1 MKESIRMKIRN
12 TILLFIFLVGSVSL
26 MAQNVDINGT
36 ITEVSTGMTIIGAT
50 IVQKGTTNG
59 TVSDINGKYKITVPK
74 GVAIVISFV
83 GYQTKEITA
92 KESGEMNIAL
102 AEEVSNLNELIVI
115 GYSTQKKSDKTGA
128 VSMVKSEELNGGVLT
143 DPIQALQGKVA
154 GVSVTKQGG
163 DPSAPFYIRIRGA
176 SGYDASTQPLFVVD
190 GIPNADPSLVSPDDI
205 ESYNILKDAASTAIY
220 GSQGSN
226 GVILITTKKGNRNPK
241 NKDAKP
247 GDSYSNVEFSSQF
260 SVEKIAKKLKVMT
273 ADQMRSFANTLLE
286 AKRKA
291 NPDSTYTMK
300 DVFLDGGTSTDWQDQ
315 IYQIGFSSS
324 NNLSVSG
331 GGKKGSYEGS
341 VGQSSWSG
349 IMKGTSK
356 ERTTARL
363 SVTQKTLNDHL
374 TISGNIMGAI
384 EKNKYES
391 YGGWGLDDI
400 IYQAISR
407 NPTDPV
413 YTPSGGYYESS
424 RVFNYQNPLS
434 VITQETNNR
443 DAKRFLGGLRFDLE
457 IIKGLTGSVNL
468 GYTRD
473 DITLNYFRPANIYSS
488 ADNGAGHKQYDN
500 DVTKLM
506 EITGNYTKSIRDA
519 HNLNFLLGYSW
530 QREDYNGFYAGG
542 TDAQSPYS
550 GPDNLQTLNNV
561 GWWDPLTGSGIRSWR
576 GESTRIGFFGRAQY
590 NFKSRYFISASL
602 RRDGSSRFGSNHKW
616 GWFPTAAIGWSID
629 REKFMKS
636 VKWLD
641 QLKLRAS
648 YGVSGN
654 DKIGDYH
661 SLALWVP
668 DSRTIN
674 PETGQEVITY
684 KQAWNPNP
692 NLKWEQT
699 SEVNIGLDFAFLNQR
714 LSGSLELYSK
724 KTIDLLGLYSVPV
737 PPNLAQQTYMNSGSL
752 SNKGIELFLQAYLLT
767 MRNLSWKS
775 SLTVAH
781 NQTKIIDLGDDWPNG
796 VRKMG
801 YVSGRGFV
809 GDQLYVTGI
818 MAGQDIGAFYV
829 PTYAGIVKGSFAYV
843 SNTGGFT
850 TDLSKAKRTVVGTP
864 TTKVELGWS
873 NNFTVFKRWNLD
885 FSFRCWLGNYMYNA
899 TKMFF
904 ENPTILPS
912 LNAIP
917 SAVDWYNQGLTNGTN
932 IADIYVENASFLKL
946 DYIKLSYDFNVS
958 KIKWISKL
966 DLFFAANNVFTITG
980 YSGVDPETNINGL
993 SFGIDQYNV
1002 YPKTRSYTLG
1012 LKAIF

>member
-1 MKESIRMKIRN
+1 
-12 TILLFIFLVGSVSL
+12 

-36 ITEVSTGMTIIGAT
+36 ITEVATGMTIIGAT
-50 IVQKGTTNG
+50 VVQKGTTNG
-59 TVSDINGKYKITVPK
+59 AVSDINGLYKLSVPA
-74 GVAIVISFV
+74 GSVIVCSFV
-83 GYQTKEITA
+83 GFQKKEVIV
-92 KESGEMNIAL
+92 KEGGTINIAL
-102 AEEVSNLNELIVI
+102 AEEVSTLNELIVI

-128 VSMVKSEELNGGVLT
+128 VSMVKSDELNGGVLT
-143 DPIQALQGKVA
+143 DPIQALQGKAA
-154 GVSVTKQGG
+154 GVTVTKQGG

-176 SGYDASTQPLFVVD
+176 SGYDANTQPLFVVD

-241 NKDAKP
+241 SKDAKP
-247 GDSYSNVEFSSQF
+247 GESYANVEFTSQF
-260 SVEKIAKKLKVMT
+260 SIEKIAKKLKVMT
-273 ADQMRSFANTLLE
+273 ADQMRSFANTLLD

-291 NPDSTYTMK
+291 NPDSTFTMK
-300 DVFLDGGTSTDWQDQ
+300 DVFLDGGASTDWQDQ
-315 IYQIGFSSS
+315 IYRIGFSSS
-324 NNLSVSG
+324 NDLSVSG
-331 GGKKGSYEGS
+331 GTKNGSYVGS
-341 VGQSSWSG
+341 VGQSSWDG

-391 YGGWGLDDI
+391 YSGWGLDDI

-407 NPTDPV
+407 NPTDPA
-413 YTPSGGYYESS
+413 YTPTGGYYESS

-434 VITQETNNR
+434 VINQETNNR

-457 IIKGLTGSVNL
+457 IVKGLTAAVNL

-473 DITLNYFRPANIYSS
+473 DITSNYFRPANIYSS

-561 GWWDPLTGSGIRSWR
+561 VWGSINSWR
-576 GESTRIGFFGRAQY
+576 GQSTRIGFFGRAQY
-590 NFKSRYFISASL
+590 NFKSKYYVSASL
-602 RRDGSSRFGSNHKW
+602 RRDGSSRFGTNNKW

-629 REKFMKS
+629 REKFMKTA
-636 VKWLD
+636 KWLD

-648 YGVSGN
+648 YGISGN

-661 SLALWVP
+661 SLVIWQVS
-668 DSRTIN
+668 SRTIN
-674 PETGQEVITY
+674 PETGQEVLTFEP
-684 KQAWNPNP
+684 AWNANP

-699 SEVNIGLDFAFLNQR
+699 SEVNIGLDFAVLNQR
-714 LSGSLELYSK
+714 LSGSLEVYSK
-724 KTIDLLGLYSVPV
+724 KTIDLLGLYSVPK
-737 PPNLAQQTYMNSGSL
+737 PPNLAQQTYLNSGSL
-752 SNKGIELFLQAYLLT
+752 SNKGIELFLQAYILT
-767 MRNLSWKS
+767 MKNLSWKS

-781 NQTKIIDLGDDWPNG
+781 NQTKILDLGAYVNG
-796 VRKMG
+796 GLRKLG
-801 YVSGRGFV
+801 YISGRGFV

-829 PTYAGIVKGSFAYV
+829 PKYSGIVNGSFVYV
-843 SNTGGFT
+843 SNSGGFT
-850 TDLSKAKRTVVGTP
+850 TNLSDAKRTVVGTP
-864 TTKVELGWS
+864 TPKLELGWS

-904 ENPTILPS
+904 DNPNILPN
-912 LNAIP
+912 LNAVP
-917 SAVDWYNQGLTNGTN
+917 SAVDWYNQGLTNGTS
-932 IADIYVENASFLKL
+932 IADIYVEKASFLKL

-966 DLFFAANNVFTITG
+966 DLFFAANNLFTITG